1 MARALGSYFRNFSFV
16 RRENSHEGDP
26 AVTGR
31 VMDLHENEIFHLVR
45 YLEHLELSGSCL
57 ESFFFKKFLGA

>member
-1 MARALGSYFRNFSFV
+1 MRDGG
-16 RRENSHEGDP
+16 ENSHEGDP

-31 VMDLHENEIFHLVR
+31 VMDVLGNEIFYLVR

-57 ESFFFKKFLGA
+57 EAFLFKKFIGA